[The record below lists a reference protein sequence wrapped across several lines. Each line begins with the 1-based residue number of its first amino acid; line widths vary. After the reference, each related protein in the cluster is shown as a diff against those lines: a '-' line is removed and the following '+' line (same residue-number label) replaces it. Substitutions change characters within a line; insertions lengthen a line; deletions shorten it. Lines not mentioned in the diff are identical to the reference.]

1 MKAAS
6 ARSARS
12 TTPSNRGDFTRG
24 HAIACPFWVKEEA
37 PRSYAGWELC
47 SFVADCINKA
57 HWQRLAGFSRHQ
69 NEAAQALQREFHWQ
83 DDGISMTLSKQ
94 SESTKVGLLAHDEQA
109 HEKKLEMLC
118 SQKAGSSFKSVWLI
132 SNIFPVWSPPT
143 HGNSPV

>member
-47 SFVADCINKA
+47 SFVADCINKYA
-57 HWQRLAGFSRHQ
+57 
-69 NEAAQALQREFHWQ
+69 
-83 DDGISMTLSKQ
+83 
-94 SESTKVGLLAHDEQA
+94 
-109 HEKKLEMLC
+109 
-118 SQKAGSSFKSVWLI
+118 KAGADFKTMFDD
-132 SNIFPVWSPPT
+132 IFVLVQGRWAVFKNKSA
-143 HGNSPV
+143 